1 MRFQNLRAQIACASS
16 ILTLAILVLVISLL
30 SSAQEKPRSGR
41 QTASAHNT
49 LTRAEKAAG
58 WKLLFD
64 GKTWNGWRG
73 FRRDKVP
80 DQGWVIED
88 GTIKHL
94 AGKGEQSQ
102 QGGDLITVGKY
113 DNFEFQLE
121 WRVSRGA
128 NSGVKYLIDE
138 DMVKSGYSG
147 LGFEMQ
153 ILDDDAHPD
162 AKAGKNGNRTA
173 SALYDLIAPTN
184 KKLNPVGEWN
194 QIRLIIQG
202 NHVEHWLNGAKVVEF
217 ELGSPQLKALIAE
230 SKYKN
235 IPRFGEV
242 RKGHILLQDHG
253 SEVWFRNIK
262 IREFPVLVGGVV
274 GGVAGGIRTG
284 SQRPPP
290 PPPPPPPTQGEPP
303 KIIRKSGGVLQQSA
317 IRRVEPVYPPLA
329 KAAEVSGAVVVEIT
343 VDEQRDVISARAISG
358 HPLLKDAAVDAAR
371 GWKFSPMTLG
381 GVPVKVIGTITFNFS
396 L

>member
-1 MRFQNLRAQIACASS
+1 MRYQNARTQIECASA
-16 ILTLAILVLVISLL
+16 ILTLTILFSVVSLA
-30 SSAQEKPRSGR
+30 SAQEKPKSGK
-41 QTASAHNT
+41 QTGSAPNT
-49 LTRAEKAAG
+49 LTPTEKAAG

-80 DQGWVIED
+80 DEGWAIEE

-113 DNFEFQLE
+113 DNFELQLE
-121 WRVSRGA
+121 WRVSPGA
-128 NSGVKYLIDE
+128 NSGIKYLIDE
-138 DMVKSGYSG
+138 EMVKTGYSG

-153 ILDDDAHPD
+153 ILDDERHPD
-162 AKAGKNGNRTA
+162 AKAGKAGNRTA
-173 SALYDLIAPTN
+173 SALYDLIAPTK

-202 NHVEHWLNGAKVVEF
+202 NHVEHWLNGAKVVEY

-230 SKYKN
+230 SKYKS
-235 IPRFGEV
+235 IPRFGEA

-262 IREFPVLVGGVV
+262 LRELP
-274 GGVAGGIRTG
+274 A
-284 SQRPPP
+284 S
-290 PPPPPPPTQGEPP
+290 
-303 KIIRKSGGVLQQSA
+303 
-317 IRRVEPVYPPLA
+317 
-329 KAAEVSGAVVVEIT
+329 
-343 VDEQRDVISARAISG
+343 
-358 HPLLKDAAVDAAR
+358 
-371 GWKFSPMTLG
+371 
-381 GVPVKVIGTITFNFS
+381 
-396 L
+396 

>member
-1 MRFQNLRAQIACASS
+1 MRYQNARTQIASA
-16 ILTLAILVLVISLL
+16 ILTLTILFSVVSLA
-30 SSAQEKPRSGR
+30 SAQEKPKSGK
-41 QTASAHNT
+41 QTGSTPNT
-49 LTRAEKAAG
+49 LTPAEKAAG

-80 DQGWVIED
+80 DEGWAIED

-113 DNFEFQLE
+113 DNFELQLE
-121 WRVSRGA
+121 WRVSPGA
-128 NSGVKYLIDE
+128 NSGIKYLIDE
-138 DMVKSGYSG
+138 SMVKSGYSG

-153 ILDDDAHPD
+153 ILDDEGHPD

-184 KKLNPVGEWN
+184 KRLNAVGEWN
-194 QIRLIIQG
+194 QIRLIVQG

-217 ELGSPQLKALIAE
+217 ELGSPQLRALIAD

-262 IREFPVLVGGVV
+262 LRELP
-274 GGVAGGIRTG
+274 A
-284 SQRPPP
+284 P
-290 PPPPPPPTQGEPP
+290 
-303 KIIRKSGGVLQQSA
+303 
-317 IRRVEPVYPPLA
+317 
-329 KAAEVSGAVVVEIT
+329 
-343 VDEQRDVISARAISG
+343 
-358 HPLLKDAAVDAAR
+358 
-371 GWKFSPMTLG
+371 
-381 GVPVKVIGTITFNFS
+381 
-396 L
+396 

>member
-1 MRFQNLRAQIACASS
+1 MRYQNARSQIECASA
-16 ILTLAILVLVISLL
+16 ILTLTILFSVVSLA
-30 SSAQEKPRSGR
+30 SGQEKPNSGR
-41 QTASAHNT
+41 RTGSAPNTMTA
-49 LTRAEKAAG
+49 AEKAAG

-80 DQGWVIED
+80 DEGWAIVD

-94 AGKGEQSQ
+94 SGKGEQSQ

-113 DNFEFQLE
+113 DNFELQLE
-121 WRVSRGA
+121 WRVSPGA
-128 NSGVKYLIDE
+128 NSGIKYLIDE

-153 ILDDDAHPD
+153 ILDDERHPD
-162 AKAGKNGNRTA
+162 AKAGKSGNRTA

-184 KKLNPVGEWN
+184 KRLKPVGEWN

-230 SKYKN
+230 SKYKK

-262 IREFPVLVGGVV
+262 LREL
-274 GGVAGGIRTG
+274 
-284 SQRPPP
+284 
-290 PPPPPPPTQGEPP
+290 
-303 KIIRKSGGVLQQSA
+303 SA
-317 IRRVEPVYPPLA
+317 P
-329 KAAEVSGAVVVEIT
+329 
-343 VDEQRDVISARAISG
+343 
-358 HPLLKDAAVDAAR
+358 
-371 GWKFSPMTLG
+371 
-381 GVPVKVIGTITFNFS
+381 
-396 L
+396 

>member
-1 MRFQNLRAQIACASS
+1 MARILTARWRSILALVLLISLISFVSRAQENQKA
-16 ILTLAILVLVISLL
+16 
-30 SSAQEKPRSGR
+30 GR
-41 QTASAHNT
+41 KAHPASAANT
-49 LTRAEKAAG
+49 LTPAEKAAG

-80 DQGWVIED
+80 GEGWAIEE

-113 DNFEFQLE
+113 DNFELQLE
-121 WRVSRGA
+121 WRVSPGA
-128 NSGVKYLIDE
+128 NSGIKYLIDE

-153 ILDDDAHPD
+153 ILDDERHPD

-235 IPRFGEV
+235 IARFGEV

-262 IREFPVLVGGVV
+262 IREFPSVV
-274 GGVAGGIRTG
+274 GGVPAGIGRTE
-284 SQRPPP
+284 PPP
-290 PPPPPPPTQGEPP
+290 PPPPPAAKEEPS
-303 KIIRKSGGVLQQSA
+303 KMIRKSGGVLQKSVTT
-317 IRRVEPVYPPLA
+317 RVEPVYPLLA
-329 KAAEVSGAVVVEIT
+329 
-343 VDEQRDVISARAISG
+343 
-358 HPLLKDAAVDAAR
+358 
-371 GWKFSPMTLG
+371 
-381 GVPVKVIGTITFNFS
+381 
-396 L
+396 